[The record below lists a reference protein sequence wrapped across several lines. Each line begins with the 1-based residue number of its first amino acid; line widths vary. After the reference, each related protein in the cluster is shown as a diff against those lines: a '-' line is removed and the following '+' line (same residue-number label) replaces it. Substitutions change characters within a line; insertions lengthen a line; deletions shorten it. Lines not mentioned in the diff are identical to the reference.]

1 METKKPTKL
10 AIGGKVISI
19 EKIGEKSF
27 AQWKAQL
34 KNAGISVDA
43 TTAERLYLNLRG
55 ELTPE
60 QKAAKEAAEAKAEQI
75 KAEAE
80 ARAEAARKAAEAK
93 FNQLK
98 KGE

>member
-1 METKKPTKL
+1 METKKTTKL

-19 EKIGEKSF
+19 EKIGEESL

-34 KNAGISVDA
+34 KNEGIDVDA

-60 QKAAKEAAEAKAEQI
+60 QRAAKEAAEAKAAVI
-75 KAEAE
+75 KA
-80 ARAEAARKAAEAK
+80 AAEAK
-93 FNQLK
+93 FNK
-98 KGE
+98 

>member
-1 METKKPTKL
+1 METTKPTKL
-10 AIGGKVISI
+10 AIGGKAISI
-19 EKIGEKSF
+19 EKIGEKSL

-60 QKAAKEAAEAKAEQI
+60 QKAAKEAAEAKAAAI
-75 KAEAE
+75 KA
-80 ARAEAARKAAEAK
+80 AAEAK
-93 FNQLK
+93 FNK
-98 KGE
+98 

>member
-10 AIGGKVISI
+10 AICGKAISI
-19 EKIGEKSF
+19 EKIGEKSL

-34 KNAGISVDA
+34 KNEGISVDA

-60 QKAAKEAAEAKAEQI
+60 QRAAKEAAEAKAAAI
-75 KAEAE
+75 KAAVQ
-80 ARAEAARKAAEAK
+80 AK
-93 FNQLK
+93 FNK
-98 KGE
+98 

>member
-1 METKKPTKL
+1 METKKTTKL

-19 EKIGEKSF
+19 EKIEESSLE
-27 AQWKAQL
+27 QWKAQL

-60 QKAAKEAAEAKAEQI
+60 QRTTKEAAEEKAAAI
-75 KAEAE
+75 KAAAE
-80 ARAEAARKAAEAK
+80 VKAAAIKAAADAK
-93 FNQLK
+93 FNK
-98 KGE
+98 